1 MIEESMVVHVRGTPA
16 SGKTTLAHLL
26 HKHYKDKGIPSV
38 TIPVWP
44 KPSEPDDPKSYLNT
58 LVAACHGDGFTHIDR
73 STIHESDIVFIL
85 DEGQMSY
92 GDAGLWLGF
101 VKTQNGSR
109 WGPRICIFT
118 SYGSPSGGPYDF
130 ANGSP
135 LSFLE
140 IGQRVSITAPPAEVS
155 PGIGLFYSR
164 DEFNDVVQR
173 LSADPRR
180 PLRLHI
186 DAKDYVFE
194 LTSGHSGA
202 VDGVIGMLEQVL
214 QSSL

>member
-1 MIEESMVVHVRGTPA
+1 MFAARLHLAKQLLPIYFTSTTRTREFPPSLSQFGRNRANPAIPKVTLTPLSLRATATDLPTSTDRQFTNRISFSYSMKA
-16 SGKTTLAHLL
+16 K
-26 HKHYKDKGIPSV
+26 
-38 TIPVWP
+38 
-44 KPSEPDDPKSYLNT
+44 
-58 LVAACHGDGFTHIDR
+58 C
-73 STIHESDIVFIL
+73 
-85 DEGQMSY
+85 Y

-214 QSSL
+214 QSSF